1 MKGFSLVELLV
12 VVAIIAILAIV
23 AIPRILVA
31 VEHTRRSE
39 ALATATL
46 ISDAMTRYYIEN
58 ESYPDEILLTEGFGD
73 IFEVLGVSE
82 EMEDYLDLRNPASIM
97 HIEYGEGD
105 FIGWRDIIVP
115 PAHPHHWYIHI
126 VFAEAEILD
135 SEYPEP
141 ASCVITSERIR
152 WNGKM
157 RR

>member
-46 ISDAMTRYYIEN
+46 ISDAMSRYYIEH
-58 ESYPDEILLTEGFGD
+58 EEYPEQILLTEGFGD

-82 EMEDYLDLRNPASIM
+82 EMEDYLDLRNPNAIAG
-97 HIEYGEGD
+97 IAYGTGEYHDWDGE
-105 FIGWRDIIVP
+105 VA
-115 PAHPHHWYIHI
+115 PAPHNWHIHI
-126 VFAEAEILD
+126 VFSEAETLD
-135 SEYPEP
+135 EQPRP
-141 ASCVITSERIR
+141 AECLITPERIR